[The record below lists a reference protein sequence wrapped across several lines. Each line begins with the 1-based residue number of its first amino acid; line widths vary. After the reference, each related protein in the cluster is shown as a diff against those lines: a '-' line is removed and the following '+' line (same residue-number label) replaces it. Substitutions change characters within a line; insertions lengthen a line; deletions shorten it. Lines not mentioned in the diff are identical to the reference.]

1 MKLALVLTLI
11 LSLFPLAEPFRAYP
25 ATMREIR
32 TEIASRKKA
41 TDDKSVKSILSKLP
55 CDLRRAIERRI
66 QVNGFL
72 LNHRF
77 STVLISGQEYTDA
90 MNLRYGG
97 SLETFSHIVTAVA
110 SVQLCLNAR

>member
-11 LSLFPLAEPFRAYP
+11 LSLLGSEPLRWSV
-25 ATMREIR
+25 TREIR

-41 TDDKSVKSILSKLP
+41 TDKSVKSILSKLP
-55 CDLRRAIERRI
+55 CDLRRAIERERI

-77 STVLISGQEYTDA
+77 STVLIF
-90 MNLRYGG
+90 G
-97 SLETFSHIVTAVA
+97 SRIY
-110 SVQLCLNAR
+110 